1 MAEETWRSNLATF
14 PFPQVL
20 FKIWQR
26 RDTGHLGIHGEGVER
41 SVCFVKGDLA
51 LGDGHFSNDLFLK
64 KLLSDQ
70 ALNPRQAEECARHA
84 RENDI
89 SLPRTVIERGIATSS
104 RVWDALA
111 GSWMEDLCAVF
122 DWPRPGLVFQPG
134 ATLQDSQIYAVFP
147 TPPVILRGIRGMKN
161 HDLIE
166 SYLPAET
173 APLHPLSPPHAGL
186 LQLAPHE
193 KHVLGILRQS
203 PRLGDLCI
211 VSQAGKRE
219 TQKVVFALL
228 TLGLAGS
235 SPAAG
240 GIKAIPELS
249 SPGLEKIWSTFND
262 KCSYIHRYI
271 SKEIGPVGL
280 SVLEKALEEVRTRL
294 APPFQGLELRVDGRV
309 EFSPFPMKSLPFF
322 TEETQKNFIGLLNE
336 ILVAEVLAVKKTL
349 GSTHETVVVRT
360 LEKIGEPS

>member
-1 MAEETWRSNLATF
+1 MTEETWRVNPATI

-26 RDTGHLGIHGEGVER
+26 RDTGHLGIQGEGVEK

-51 LGDGHFSNDLFLK
+51 LADGHFSNDLFLK

-70 ALNPRQAEECARHA
+70 ALTPLQAENCSRYAL
-84 RENDI
+84 ENDI
-89 SLPRTVIERGIATSS
+89 SLPRSLIERGIVTSS
-104 RVWDALA
+104 QVWEKLA
-111 GSWMEDLCAVF
+111 ESWMEELCSVF
-122 DWPRPGLVFQPG
+122 DWPRADLVFQPG
-134 ATLQDSQIYAVFP
+134 TTLLDSQVYTVFP
-147 TPPVILRGIRGMKN
+147 TPPVILHGIRGMRN
-161 HDLIE
+161 HRLIE
-166 SYLPAET
+166 ASLPAET
-173 APLHPLSPPHAGL
+173 APLQPLSPPHASL

-203 PRLGDLCI
+203 PRLGDLYI

-219 TQKVVFALL
+219 TQKVVFTFL
-228 TLGLAGS
+228 TLGLAS
-235 SPAAG
+235 PSPAGA
-240 GIKAIPELS
+240 GIKAPPEPS
-249 SPGLEKIWSTFND
+249 SPGFEKIWSNFND
-262 KCSYIHRYI
+262 KCSYIYRYI

-294 APPFQGLELRVDGRV
+294 APPFQDLELGVDGRV
-309 EFSPFPMKSLPFF
+309 EFSPFPLTSLPLI
-322 TEETQKNFIGLLNE
+322 TEETKKNFIRLLNE

-349 GSTHETVVVRT
+349 GSSHEAVVVRT